1 MTIHTTST
9 PTMPSAHR
17 HFGRNALLATVGA
30 TVVFAAAAAGA
41 VVVARSDGSAPAA
54 PPVVAAAAQPSS
66 TNAVASASSYDAP
79 HTVYVVG
86 SEEQAAMI
94 RTGLSDAAS
103 IRMAVGEPPLPDTE
117 SVVVATSDDEAAT
130 IIQGINEAN
139 GIRATVGLA
148 ENTVVDLRG
157 R

>member
-17 HFGRNALLATVGA
+17 HFGRNALLATVGG
-30 TVVFAAAAAGA
+30 TIVLAAAAASA
-41 VVVARSDGSAPAA
+41 VLVARSDSREPVS
-54 PPVVAAAAQPSS
+54 PPVVAAAAQPSF

-79 HTVYVVG
+79 YTVYVVG
-86 SEEQAAMI
+86 SEEQAAMV
-94 RTGLSDAAS
+94 RTGFSDAAS
-103 IRMAVGEPPLPDTE
+103 IRAAAGEPPLPETE
-117 SVVVATSDDEAAT
+117 SVVVAPSDDEAAT
-130 IIQGINEAN
+130 VVQAINEAN

-148 ENTVVDLRG
+148 DYTVVDLRG